1 MKGKNMNK
9 SIDELIQ
16 EKMQNPEFKRAFEK
30 DMSQLSSSVAL
41 LKAREDA
48 GLTQRELAEKAGVPQ
63 STVAR
68 IERGHSTST
77 KTLSK
82 LASAMH
88 KTMRIVIS

>member
-1 MKGKNMNK
+1 MSK
-9 SIDELIQ
+9 SIDDVIQ
-16 EKMQNPEFKRAFEK
+16 EKMKNPEFKKAFEK
-30 DMSQLSSSVAL
+30 DVAQFSSSVAL

-68 IERGHSTST
+68 IECGCSTST

-82 LASAMH
+82 LANAMN